1 MKGVKRMSKFLKRIT
16 CLAVVM
22 FVIIVINGCGGN
34 TAKDV
39 STSSQKP
46 EKVNL
51 TLWHYFDGVMQQ
63 KTIEDLAQKF
73 NASQDKITVKM
84 EYAPRGEL
92 LKQLTIGLVA
102 DKLPDIVVL
111 DNPDTPSFAAMGI
124 LADLTDKINA
134 PEMKK
139 DDYYPGPL
147 KSNLYNDKY
156 YGIPVGSND
165 IALFYNEDMLKAAGI
180 TAPPKTWDE
189 LQAAAKK
196 LSKDGVY
203 GLAMCALKNEEG
215 TFQFL
220 PWLISSGGNYNKLDS
235 PESIKAF
242 QFLTTLVNEGSL
254 SKESINWTQA
264 DVEKQFATGKAAMMI
279 NGPWNVEHV
288 KGDAPNLKFSVVKM
302 PKDKV
307 WASCLGGENFSI
319 IKGHHEAEAWEF
331 VKFALSEGNLAA
343 MLDVMGYIPSRKDI
357 AESDQKLKN
366 DPIMSVFVD
375 EMQYAMPRGP
385 NAKWPEYSEAIYTAL
400 QESLTNQ
407 KTPEQAAHDA
417 QLKAEKILKSN

>member
-1 MKGVKRMSKFLKRIT
+1 MSKFWKNIT

-22 FVIIVINGCGGN
+22 FATMLVLGCGGN
-34 TAKDV
+34 TSKNASVDGNK
-39 STSSQKP
+39 S
-46 EKVNL
+46 EKVTL
-51 TLWHYFDGVMQQ
+51 TLWHYYEGALQQ
-63 KTIEDLAQKF
+63 KSLTDLAQKF
-73 NASQDKITVKM
+73 NTSQDKIAIKM
-84 EYAPRGEL
+84 EFAPRNEL
-92 LKQLTIGLVA
+92 IKQLTIGLVA
-102 DKLPDIVVL
+102 DKLPDIVLL

-124 LADLTDKINA
+124 LADITDKVNA

-139 DDYYPGPL
+139 EAYYPGPL

-165 IALFYNEDMLKAAGI
+165 IGLYYNEDMFKAAGI
-180 TAPPKTWDE
+180 TAPPQTWDE
-189 LQAAAKK
+189 LQVVAKK

-220 PWLISSGGNYNKLDS
+220 PWLISAGGSYDKLDS
-235 PESIKAF
+235 AESVKAF
-242 QFLTTLVNEGSL
+242 TFLTNLVKDGSL

-279 NGPWNVEHV
+279 NGPWNIEHV
-288 KGDAPNLKFSVVKM
+288 RGDAPNMKFAVVKI

-319 IKGHHEAEAWEF
+319 IKGHHEAEAWAF
-331 VKFALSEGNLAA
+331 LKFAMSEDNLA
-343 MLDVMGYIPSRKDI
+343 DIVNVMGYIPSRKDL
-357 AESDQKLKN
+357 AESNPKLKN

-385 NAKWPEYSEAIYTAL
+385 NAKWPEYSEAMYTAL

-407 KTPEQAAHDA
+407 KTPEQAARDA
-417 QLKAEKILKSN
+417 QVKVENISKGN

>member
-1 MKGVKRMSKFLKRIT
+1 MGRFWRKIT
-16 CLAVVM
+16 SLAVVVFAII
-22 FVIIVINGCGGN
+22 FVIGCGGN
-34 TAKDV
+34 EAKN
-39 STSSQKP
+39 TSADGKRS

-51 TLWHYFDGVMQQ
+51 TLWHYYDGALQQ
-63 KTIEDLAQKF
+63 KTMAELAQKF

-84 EYAPRGEL
+84 EYAPRAEL

-102 DKLPDIVVL
+102 DKLPDIVIL

-124 LADLTDKINA
+124 LADVTDKVNA
-134 PEMKK
+134 PEIKK
-139 DDYYPGPL
+139 DAYYPGPL
-147 KSNLYNDKY
+147 KSNLYNNKY
-156 YGIPVGSND
+156 YGIPMGSND
-165 IALFYNEDMLKAAGI
+165 IALYYNEDMLKAAGI
-180 TAPPKTWDE
+180 TAPPQTWDE
-189 LQAAAKK
+189 LQVVAKK

-220 PWLISSGGNYNKLDS
+220 PWLISSGGNYDKLDS
-235 PESIKAF
+235 AESIRAF
-242 QFLTTLVNEGSL
+242 QFLTTLVNDGSL

-279 NGPWNVEHV
+279 NGPWNYAPV
-288 KGDAPNLKFSVVKM
+288 KADAPNLKFSVVKI

-331 VKFALSEGNLAA
+331 VRFALSEGNLTA
-343 MLDVMGYIPSRKDI
+343 MLDLMGYIPSRKDL
-357 AESDQKLKN
+357 AESNQKLKN

-385 NAKWPEYSEAIYTAL
+385 HAKWPEYSEAIYTAL

-407 KTPEQAAHDA
+407 KTPEQAARDA
-417 QLKAEKILKSN
+417 QIKAEKILKSK